1 MKRPFR
7 TFVLPLSFFAAFIPL
22 LLADGQSSPACDWI
36 LFPEYALSAEAAG
49 PVGPRIP
56 LPASLNRTLDNP
68 PEPYTFRGELPTQ
81 RWFPDCGRSLQP
93 PFTIELWTTDHSHYP
108 TGVAFIAR
116 DALGEPLFRAAYYDN
131 GLEVRSGDQAVFHP
145 TEWRSAFNRYWRH
158 LVLSVTADRQAEVF
172 YNGESIGTMEWPV
185 MPEKVIPEIAAYT
198 RRDPLM
204 RVENLLHRCRIYGHA
219 LDRGEVREAFGEL
232 NTLVF
237 DGVRYPDLF
246 HFIAGPAISH
256 AAPDRIFLSCEA
268 DRPTRATVFWGKD
281 EASLENSS
289 GISTFLGV
297 HAMVVNGLE
306 ADQTYFYRVELEDRD
321 GNKIDSGLL
330 SFRTAPDTNRAVTFA
345 VLGDTESRP
354 WINAA
359 VSRGIWG
366 HGVDFAVHLGD
377 LTDNGRRDRKPQWTH
392 EYFAGMTPLQSR
404 VAVFPVPGNGEGDDL
419 YWFKRYFPHPR
430 DQGNRPGFYR
440 FSYGPVDFFMLNSN
454 ARGDEFQPGG
464 LQYAWLAGQL
474 EQSEATWKVV
484 CFHHVGTPGTFG
496 DNPEVNALVPLFD
509 RYEVD
514 FVLNGHKH
522 AYERSY
528 PRRAGKI
535 DPAGTRYIVSG
546 GAGGNLKD
554 PSGSGKSS
562 FTESVYR
569 GYHYIIVEADP
580 DRFRLTM
587 YDLEGTAR
595 DQATVRKDQLGWR
608 EAWPDALDSGNSG
621 FVYDTVFGWIYAA
634 DWPWS
639 FHWDL
644 SGKWFFT
651 IPVRSGRNVSGL
663 LHFDYTD
670 DRWLFTSSGIYPS
683 YYDYNQGDWF
693 RFMKRIPG

>member
-1 MKRPFR
+1 MKRFAR
-7 TFVLPLSFFAAFIPL
+7 TLIPL
-22 LLADGQSSPACDWI
+22 LTIFMAFLSHSVAEDGALPARDWI
-36 LFPEYALSAEAAG
+36 LFPDYPLSAEVSG
-49 PVGPRIP
+49 SVGPRVP
-56 LPASLNRTLDNP
+56 LPASLDRTLENP
-68 PEPYTFRGELPTQ
+68 PLPYPFQGELPTQ
-81 RWFPDCGRSLQP
+81 RWFPDGVPSLQA

-108 TGVAFIAR
+108 TGVAFIAWG
-116 DALGEPLFRAAYYDN
+116 DHEEPLFRVAYYDN
-131 GLEVRSGDQAVFHP
+131 GLEVRSGQQAVFHP

-158 LVLSVTADRQAEVF
+158 LVLSVDVDQKAEVY
-172 YNGESIGTMEWPV
+172 YNGELIGTMDWPV
-185 MPEKVIPEIAAYT
+185 MPETVFPEIATYT
-198 RRDPLM
+198 RSDPLM
-204 RVENLLHRCRIYGHA
+204 RVENLLHRCRIYEHA
-219 LDRGEVREAFGEL
+219 LDQGDVREAFGEL
-232 NTLVF
+232 STLVF

-246 HFIAGPAISH
+246 HFTAGPAISH

-268 DRPTRATVFWGKD
+268 DRPTRATFYWGKD
-281 EASLENSS
+281 EASLDNSS
-289 GISTFLGV
+289 TISTFRGV
-297 HAMVVNGLE
+297 HAMVLEALE
-306 ADQTYFYRVELEDRD
+306 ADQRYFYRVELEDRD
-321 GNKIDSGLL
+321 GNRIDSGLL
-330 SFRTAPDTNRAVTFA
+330 SFRTAPDTHRPVTFA

-359 VSRGIWG
+359 VSRRIWE

-392 EYFAGMTPLQSR
+392 EYFGGMTPLQSR

-440 FSYGPVDFFMLNSN
+440 FSYGPIDFFMLNSN

-464 LQYAWLAGQL
+464 LQYMWLAGQL
-474 EQSEATWKVV
+474 ERSDSPWKVV

-509 RYEVD
+509 QYGVD

-535 DPAGTRYIVSG
+535 ELTGTRYIVSG

-554 PSGSGKSS
+554 PSESGKSS
-562 FTESVYR
+562 YTESVYR
-569 GYHYIIVEADP
+569 GYHYLIVEASP

-587 YDLEGTAR
+587 YDLEGTVR
-595 DQATVRKDQLGWR
+595 DQTTVWKEEIGWR
-608 EAWPDALDSGNSG
+608 GAWPEALVSGSSG
-621 FVYDTVFGWIYAA
+621 FVYDTVYGWIYAA

-639 FHWDL
+639 YHWDL

-651 IPVRSGRNVSGL
+651 IPVDSGSSPSGL
-663 LHFDYTD
+663 LHFDYGD
-670 DRWLFTSSGIYPS
+670 GRWLFTSSGIYPS
-683 YYDYNQGDWF
+683 YYDYRQGDWS
-693 RFMKRIPG
+693 RFVTRTSG